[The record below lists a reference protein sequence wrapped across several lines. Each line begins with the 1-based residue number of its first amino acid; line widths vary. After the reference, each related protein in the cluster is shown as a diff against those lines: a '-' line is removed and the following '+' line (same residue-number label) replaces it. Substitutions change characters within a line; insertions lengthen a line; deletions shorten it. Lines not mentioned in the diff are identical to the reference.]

1 VTSFFVWAEAVM
13 LLLCTNKQKKSR
25 GKIEDYKNEGLGS
38 KLPQHSFLL
47 IIIIHLA
54 FGGGMFF
61 VLILI
66 DWLAGWLRFL
76 PSRAL
81 LAAWT

>member
-1 VTSFFVWAEAVM
+1 
-13 LLLCTNKQKKSR
+13 L
-25 GKIEDYKNEGLGS
+25 
-38 KLPQHSFLL
+38 
-47 IIIIHLA
+47 IIIHLA

-81 LAAWT
+81 LAAWA